1 MKCPVYLGKPIF
13 LENYNEFFFR
23 FNFVFA
29 SIYFVEMLCQLQ
41 VVMTWK
47 RRLQDLMILPR

>member
-29 SIYFVEMLCQLQ
+29 SIYFVEMPCQLQ